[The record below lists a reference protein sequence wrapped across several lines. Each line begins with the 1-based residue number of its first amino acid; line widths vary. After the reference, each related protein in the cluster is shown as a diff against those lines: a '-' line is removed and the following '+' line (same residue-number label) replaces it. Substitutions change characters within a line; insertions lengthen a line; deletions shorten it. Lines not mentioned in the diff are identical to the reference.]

1 MSPRT
6 PGHQRRGFRT
16 SQILHFMGGG
26 VELLPSYHWKEGGIE
41 GGIMARSDVY
51 LKIQLD
57 HLDEEKP
64 QRLALEICRQVKKI
78 YGVRSAEVSNIVS
91 PSE

>member
-1 MSPRT
+1 
-6 PGHQRRGFRT
+6 
-16 SQILHFMGGG
+16 
-26 VELLPSYHWKEGGIE
+26 
-41 GGIMARSDVY
+41 MARSDVY

-64 QRLALEICRQVKKI
+64 QRLAAEICRQVKKI

>member
-1 MSPRT
+1 
-6 PGHQRRGFRT
+6 
-16 SQILHFMGGG
+16 
-26 VELLPSYHWKEGGIE
+26 
-41 GGIMARSDVY
+41 MARSDVY

-57 HLDEEKP
+57 LPDEEKP
-64 QRLALEICRQVKKI
+64 QRLAAEICRQVKKI

>member
-1 MSPRT
+1 
-6 PGHQRRGFRT
+6 
-16 SQILHFMGGG
+16 MGGSG
-26 VELLPSYHWKEGGIE
+26 ELLPSYHWEE

-64 QRLALEICRQVKKI
+64 QRLAAEICRQVKKI
-78 YGVRSAEVSNIVS
+78 YGVRSAEVSSIVS